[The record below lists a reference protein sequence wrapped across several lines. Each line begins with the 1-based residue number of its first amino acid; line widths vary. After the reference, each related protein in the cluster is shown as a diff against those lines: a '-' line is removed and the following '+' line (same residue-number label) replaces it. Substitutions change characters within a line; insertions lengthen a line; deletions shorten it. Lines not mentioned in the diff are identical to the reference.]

1 MVVARERRIGYQLT
15 RCIFLRL
22 FLKNKRK
29 NRKTENKKT
38 EGRAKKTKKQ
48 EKRTE
53 RSTERRRG
61 AWLKKKKKFAERR
74 EACLRGGKE
83 EKLLRSAPQRRA
95 QTRETPAND
104 NFLQFFSSSVLL
116 QFFFSSSSSSFKKV
130 RLYCLVYLSFSLCF
144 FRYRREMG
152 NWRCLDQSRGRS
164 CPLHG
169 FLSLSHSDW
178 GDDFYARA
186 RDICIDTY
194 IDSIRCVRLILT
206 NPLLSSPSSSSRAV
220 LFFLGSPAVSPLSL
234 SLSAR
239 RAYARAAGRYS
250 EKAKLNKE
258 EKKKKKKK
266 NDDDDSKE
274 E

>member
-95 QTRETPAND
+95 QTREITAND
-104 NFLQFFSSSVLL
+104 NFLQFFSSSSVLL
-116 QFFFSSSSSSFKKV
+116 
-130 RLYCLVYLSFSLCF
+130 LLLSK
-144 FRYRREMG
+144 
-152 NWRCLDQSRGRS
+152 
-164 CPLHG
+164 
-169 FLSLSHSDW
+169 
-178 GDDFYARA
+178 
-186 RDICIDTY
+186 
-194 IDSIRCVRLILT
+194 RCVYIVWCI
-206 NPLLSSPSSSSRAV
+206 SRFLCVFFVIDERWEIGGVSINRADV
-220 LFFLGSPAVSPLSL
+220 LAHSTDFSL
-234 SLSAR
+234 SLIPIGETTFTR
-239 RAYARAAGRYS
+239 ARAIYA
-250 EKAKLNKE
+250 
-258 EKKKKKKK
+258 
-266 NDDDDSKE
+266 
-274 E
+274 

>member
-1 MVVARERRIGYQLT
+1 MHFFSSL
-15 RCIFLRL
+15 LL
-22 FLKNKRK
+22 FQKQTKKQK
-29 NRKTENKKT
+29 NRKQKNRGAGEEDKKT
-38 EGRAKKTKKQ
+38 RKKNREKHRAKK
-48 EKRTE
+48 
-53 RSTERRRG
+53 RSVAE
-61 AWLKKKKKFAERR
+61 KKKKFAERR

-116 QFFFSSSSSSFKKV
+116 QFFFSSSSSFKKV
-130 RLYCLVYLSFSLCF
+130 RLYCLVYLSFSVCF

-234 SLSAR
+234 SLFRRGELTLAR
-239 RAYARAAGRYS
+239 RADIARRRSSIRSVFAAERKSSLFDTRIG
-250 EKAKLNKE
+250 
-258 EKKKKKKK
+258 
-266 NDDDDSKE
+266 
-274 E
+274 

>member
-1 MVVARERRIGYQLT
+1 MHFFSSL
-15 RCIFLRL
+15 LL
-22 FLKNKRK
+22 FQKQTKKQK
-29 NRKTENKKT
+29 NRKQKNRGAGEEDKKT
-38 EGRAKKTKKQ
+38 RKKNRQ
-48 EKRTE
+48 TE

-116 QFFFSSSSSSFKKV
+116 QFFFSSSSSFKKV

-234 SLSAR
+234 SLFRRGELTLAR
-239 RAYARAAGRYS
+239 RADIARRRSSIRSVFAAERKSSLFDTRIG
-250 EKAKLNKE
+250 
-258 EKKKKKKK
+258 
-266 NDDDDSKE
+266 
-274 E
+274 